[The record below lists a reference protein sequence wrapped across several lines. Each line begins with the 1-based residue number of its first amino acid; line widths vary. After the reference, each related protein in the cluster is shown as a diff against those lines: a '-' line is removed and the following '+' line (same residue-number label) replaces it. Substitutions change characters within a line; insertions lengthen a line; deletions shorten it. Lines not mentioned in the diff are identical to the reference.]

1 MRLRTQLVLAAFL
14 LAIVPLVAIV
24 VYSYESSRKA
34 LEAAYRRQSARMT
47 RQMDVRLSSIRAELD
62 TGLAGL
68 SALPMGKLPT
78 AATRQNAPI
87 SEFVMAMGEAAPLV
101 DALSFEPT
109 HVAPPAPPA
118 RPAPHPRAIA
128 ETAAESAVE
137 AATDAALEMAPVV
150 IDLPRIPRFQMP
162 PDFQEKMKEIRSL
175 THQLEKT
182 DPAMSET
189 DRKAASDRIKELNAS
204 IKTEM
209 EQRSA
214 EFEVKV
220 ESAMQKRAEERLK
233 RRAAVADQNGN
244 IPVEVPGPKPAIAPR
259 EPQRIVVERRT
270 TEDKQQSIEDRK
282 TMDLRREQLRQRARE
297 ATLLLGRDLNVPL
310 HTDGKVVGHVTAQ
323 IRPDEVIRRVLGTP
337 VDDSEIAF
345 AVDREG
351 HLYTRN
357 DAERT
362 TVESAGLQKHVA
374 DGRQTNVGGW
384 LLTSKLAGNGL
395 RLAVARKAGDE
406 FEELRNTAARNFGYG
421 LGLVFI
427 ALIGIVPLANHM
439 SRDVQRVTLGA
450 ARIADGD
457 LQTRV
462 PVHSKNEFG
471 QLAVAFNKMAHD
483 LSEQRQRLYE
493 EERARREQEVQQK
506 ILEGKAEELEEARRF
521 QLSLLPKEVP
531 RLDRFEVAA
540 FTQTATEV
548 GGDYYDFGV
557 DDGALTITIGDAT
570 GHGAKAG
577 TMVTVVKTLF
587 SSYAN
592 EAPGAFLG
600 TATERIKRM
609 AMERMSMALSLARVE
624 DDKVTIASAG
634 MPPLLVARGAESRVE
649 EVAFSSTPLGTL
661 GSEYA
666 QREIALSEGDTLLF
680 MTDGFPELTNGF
692 GQQLGYPGALEAFA
706 NVASGS
712 AQEVID
718 GLVSHAR
725 GWHGDH
731 PPNDDMTFVVVK
743 MRRSA

>member
-68 SALPMGKLPT
+68 SALPIGKLPT
-78 AATRQNAPI
+78 AATRQDAPI

-101 DALSFEPT
+101 DALSFEPAPM
-109 HVAPPAPPA
+109 APPAPPA
-118 RPAPHPRAIA
+118 HPAPHPRAITEA
-128 ETAAESAVE
+128 AAESAVE
-137 AATDAALEMAPVV
+137 AATDAAMKMAPVV
-150 IDLPRIPRFQMP
+150 INLPPMPRFQMP
-162 PDFQEKMKEIRSL
+162 PDFQDKMKEVRSL
-175 THQLEKT
+175 TRQLEKT
-182 DPAMSET
+182 DPAISEAE
-189 DRKAASDRIKELNAS
+189 RKAAGDRIKELNDS
-204 IKTEM
+204 IKAEM

-214 EFEVKV
+214 EFQMKV
-220 ESAMQKRAEERLK
+220 ESAMQKRTEERLK
-233 RRAAVADQNGN
+233 TRATMADGNGN
-244 IPVEVPGPKPAIAPR
+244 IPVEPPKPAIAPG
-259 EPQRIVVERRT
+259 EPQRIVVEKKT
-270 TEDKQQSIEDRK
+270 IEEKQQTIEDRK
-282 TMDLRREQLRQRARE
+282 MIELRREKIRQSARE
-297 ATLLLGRDLNVPL
+297 ATLILGRDLNVPL

-323 IRPDEVIRRVLGTP
+323 IRPEEVIRRVLGTP
-337 VDDSEIAF
+337 VDEGEIAF

-357 DAERT
+357 DAERAT
-362 TVESAGLQKHVA
+362 IESAGLQKHVA
-374 DGRQTNVGGW
+374 DGRQTNAGGW

-439 SRDVQRVTLGA
+439 SRDVQRVTVGA
-450 ARIADGD
+450 ERIAGGD

-506 ILEGKAEELEEARRF
+506 ILEGKAAELEEARRF

-531 RLDRFEVAA
+531 QLDRFEVAA

-592 EAPGAFLG
+592 EPPGAFLG

-624 DDKVTIASAG
+624 NDKVTIASAG

-692 GQQLGYPGALEAFA
+692 GQQLGYPGALDAFA
-706 NVASGS
+706 SVASGS